1 MFKALLKHI
10 FFHLRNI
17 ARLRPML
24 SFPVAERLINTFVF
38 TRIDYCNALLAG
50 ASQATLNKLQ
60 VVQNSAARI
69 LTRTRMRDHITPV
82 LEFLHWLPVS
92 FRVDLNFLMLTY
104 KALHGLAPQYLSEL
118 LIPYTPTRDL
128 RSSDTG
134 LRSSETGLL
143 TVPLTRLRLMGDRA
157 FSSLAPKLWNS
168 LPIEIRQAKTLST
181 FKSRLKTHF
190 FRVAFN

>member
-1 MFKALLKHI
+1 MFKALLKHL
-10 FFHLRNI
+10 FFILEILPDYVQCCPFLLLRGW
-17 ARLRPML
+17 LTLLYLPW
-24 SFPVAERLINTFVF
+24 
-38 TRIDYCNALLAG
+38 IDYCNALLAG
-50 ASQATLNKLQ
+50 ASKATLNKLQ

-82 LEFLHWLPVS
+82 LESLHWLPVS
-92 FRVDLNFLMLTY
+92 FRVDFKILMLTY

-128 RSSDTG
+128 RSS
-134 LRSSETGLL
+134 ETGLL
-143 TVPLTRLRLMGDRA
+143 TVPLTRLRSMGDRA

-168 LPIEIRQAKTLST
+168 LPIEIRQAKTIST

-190 FRVAFN
+190 FK

>member
-1 MFKALLKHI
+1 V
-10 FFHLRNI
+10 
-17 ARLRPML
+17 L

-50 ASQATLNKLQ
+50 ASKATLNKLQ

-82 LEFLHWLPVS
+82 LESLHWLPVS
-92 FRVDLNFLMLTY
+92 FRVDLKMLMLN
-104 KALHGLAPQYLSEL
+104 LHGLAPQYLSEL
-118 LIPYTPTRDL
+118 LIPYTPTRD
-128 RSSDTG
+128 

-168 LPIEIRQAKTLST
+168 LPI
-181 FKSRLKTHF
+181 
-190 FRVAFN
+190 

>member
-1 MFKALLKHI
+1 
-10 FFHLRNI
+10 
-17 ARLRPML
+17 ML

-50 ASQATLNKLQ
+50 ASKATLNKLQ

-82 LEFLHWLPVS
+82 LESLHWLPVS
-92 FRVDLNFLMLTY
+92 FRVDLKMLMLN
-104 KALHGLAPQYLSEL
+104 LHGLAPQYLSEL
-118 LIPYTPTRDL
+118 LIPYTPTRD
-128 RSSDTG
+128 

-168 LPIEIRQAKTLST
+168 LPI
-181 FKSRLKTHF
+181 
-190 FRVAFN
+190 

>member
-1 MFKALLKHI
+1 M
-10 FFHLRNI
+10 
-17 ARLRPML
+17 
-24 SFPVAERLINTFVF
+24 
-38 TRIDYCNALLAG
+38 
-50 ASQATLNKLQ
+50 
-60 VVQNSAARI
+60 QNSAARI
-69 LTRTRMRDHITPV
+69 LRTRMRDHITPV
-82 LEFLHWLPVS
+82 LVSLHWLPVS
-92 FRVDLNFLMLTY
+92 FRVDFKILMLTY

-118 LIPYTPTRDL
+118 LIPYTPTRD
-128 RSSDTG
+128 

-168 LPIEIRQAKTLST
+168 LPIEIRQAETLST